1 MITDEQIKIIGQAF
15 SEKWGEEMYLK
26 ANLAAINQILKDE
39 GHEQKLYTLTI
50 KAMDIYNK
58 KLTGKE

>member
-1 MITDEQIKIIGQAF
+1 MITDEQIKTIGKAF